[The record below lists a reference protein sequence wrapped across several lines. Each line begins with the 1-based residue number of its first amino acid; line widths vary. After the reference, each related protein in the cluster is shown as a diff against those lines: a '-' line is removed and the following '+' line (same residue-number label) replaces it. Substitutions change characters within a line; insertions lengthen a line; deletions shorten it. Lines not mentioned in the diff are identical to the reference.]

1 MNNKIHAIHISD
13 IDSLW
18 LLERLKRLDL
28 LRGFCA
34 WWWEGAPSFEVVCGA
49 LLVQNSRWEGVQASI
64 KNLKNA
70 RILSDNDDEESLSNL
85 AKCTNIES
93 LITPSGLFRQ
103 KSARL
108 ITLANA
114 IITDFGDFSNFRDEV
129 SREWLLSQKGI
140 GKESA
145 DSILNY
151 ACGREIMVVDRY
163 SYKLLCAL
171 GIEIEDYEEL
181 QGWFM
186 DLDLGGAFGLYE
198 GFCEDFGGVCGAFAT
213 GDGTGANGSVGGG
226 TNSNK
231 KGANPQISLAQ
242 IYARYHGKILEF
254 SKRKMN
260 INTLIAQ

>member
-1 MNNKIHAIHISD
+1 MNNTIHISD

-28 LRGFCA
+28 LRGFSA

-70 RILSDNDDEESLSNL
+70 HILSNNNDEESLYNL
-85 AKCTNIES
+85 SKCASIES
-93 LITPSGLFRQ
+93 HITPSGLFRQ

-108 ITLANA
+108 IALAKS
-114 IITDFGDFSNFRDEV
+114 IITDFGNFSSFRDEV
-129 SREWLLSQKGI
+129 SKEWLLSQKGI

-198 GFCEDFGGVCGAFAT
+198 GFYEDFDGICGIDS
-213 GDGTGANGSVGGG
+213 GMGSGTS
-226 TNSNK
+226 SNK
-231 KGANPQISLAQ
+231 NGANPQISLAQ
-242 IYARYHGKILEF
+242 IYARYHGKIVEF
-254 SKRKMN
+254 SKLKMD
-260 INTLIAQ
+260 INALIAQ

>member
-1 MNNKIHAIHISD
+1 MNGKIHISD

-18 LLERLKRLDL
+18 LLERLKKLDL
-28 LRGFCA
+28 LQGFCS

-70 RILSDNDDEESLSNL
+70 HILSENNDEKSLCNL

-93 LITPSGLFRQ
+93 YIIPSGLFRQ

-108 ITLANA
+108 IALANA
-114 IITDFGDFSNFRDEV
+114 IITDFGDFSAFRDEV
-129 SREWLLSQKGI
+129 SKEWLLSQKGI

-163 SYKLLCAL
+163 SYKLLCNL

-181 QGWFM
+181 QRWFM
-186 DLDLGGAFGLYE
+186 DLDLGGAYALYE
-198 GFCEDFGGVCGAFAT
+198 DFSQNCN
-213 GDGTGANGSVGGG
+213 DIC
-226 TNSNK
+226 SNMHDE
-231 KGANPQISLAQ
+231 NHITHSNNQQVSLAQ
-242 IYARYHGKILEF
+242 IYARYHGKIVEF
-254 SKRKMN
+254 SKRKMD
-260 INTLIAQ
+260 IKALIAQ